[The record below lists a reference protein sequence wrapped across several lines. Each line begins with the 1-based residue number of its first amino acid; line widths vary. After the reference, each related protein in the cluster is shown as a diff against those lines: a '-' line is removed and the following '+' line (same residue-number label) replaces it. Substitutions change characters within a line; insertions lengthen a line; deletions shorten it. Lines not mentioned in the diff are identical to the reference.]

1 MVPIFTLDFIVA
13 HIVSSVGG
21 GAKELEIKSGAVL
34 LITKP
39 WNQERKNNL
48 HFIKYTVRYITVR
61 DAL

>member
-21 GAKELEIKSGAVL
+21 GGGKELEIKSGAVL

-39 WNQERKNNL
+39 
-48 HFIKYTVRYITVR
+48 
-61 DAL
+61 